1 MRTRPTVTTPI
12 PSANRL
18 AIAGILAFGVALR
31 TIQYAAQGSMW
42 MDELAIAIN
51 VSERGPWELLFQ
63 PLDLRQVAPPGFLL
77 LEKLGTELLGAG
89 EAGLRLFPW
98 LASLASLFLFWR
110 VAARFASPA
119 AVVAGLLAFA
129 ASPSLVWYAGTAK
142 QYSGDVA
149 VTLLLVL
156 LALRSEEERWS
167 VGRAI
172 LWGLAGGAAILA
184 SQPAVLVAAALGA
197 VLLARRLWD
206 RAPIAPIVALAGGWA
221 IGAAAVTAHSLRVIP
236 PAVRG
241 YMAGEWNE
249 SFLPAPWDGPVQL
262 LWVPNRLLL
271 SLSHLLIRV
280 LPKSIPEI
288 LFVASI
294 GGLAVA
300 GVHRLVGLRRGAAIL
315 PAVPPVVGFLAAG
328 LHLMPLFNR
337 LAMFFTPSL
346 LLAAVVGTD
355 EVRERFR
362 GRTRAVATALTLGPF
377 ALPAIAVV
385 AFAPPPYRAE
395 ETRPVLE
402 ELRARLEPGDAI
414 YVYYAAGLAMRFYAP
429 DIEGVLGANHRADGR
444 GYFRELDELRGRPR
458 VWFFH
463 THGYP
468 CEPDA
473 IRSYLEAIGIELD
486 RIEDPYGL
494 NGQRESAAYLF
505 DLSNAGRLAGAD
517 AETHSYPAAL
527 GTGWRT
533 QGCGYSRNPWK
544 LPSP

>member
-1 MRTRPTVTTPI
+1 MTTPVPTI
-12 PSANRL
+12 QRL
-18 AIAGILAFGVALR
+18 AVPGILAFGVLLR

-42 MDELAIAIN
+42 LDELAIAIN
-51 VSERGPWELLFQ
+51 VSERGLRQLLFQ

-110 VAARFASPA
+110 VAARFASPLA
-119 AVVAGLLAFA
+119 LAAGLLAFA

-156 LALRSEEERWS
+156 LALRTEEERWS
-167 VGRAI
+167 VRRAI
-172 LWGLAGGAAILA
+172 LWGLVGGTAILA
-184 SQPAVLVAAALGA
+184 SQPAVLVAAALGV
-197 VLLARRLWD
+197 VLLARRVWK
-206 RAPIAPIVALAGGWA
+206 RAPIAPVVALAGGWA
-221 IGAAAVTAHSLRVIP
+221 IGAAAVTVYSLSMVP

-262 LWVPNRLLL
+262 LWVPNRLLM

-280 LPKSIPEI
+280 MPKSFPEI
-288 LFVASI
+288 LFVAAV
-294 GGLAVA
+294 GALAVA
-300 GVHRLVGLRRGAAIL
+300 GAHRLVRLRRGAAIF
-315 PAVPPVVGFLAAG
+315 PAVPPVAG
-328 LHLMPLFNR
+328 LIAALLRIMPLFNR

-346 LLAAVVGTD
+346 LLAAMVGAD
-355 EVRERFR
+355 EVRGRFR
-362 GRTRAVATALTLGPF
+362 GRARAVATALTLGPF
-377 ALPAIAVV
+377 ALPALAVV
-385 AFAPPPYRAE
+385 ALAPPPYRAE
-395 ETRPVLE
+395 ETRPVLD

-414 YVYYAAGLAMRFYAP
+414 YVYYVAGPAMRFYAP

-444 GYFRELDELRGRPR
+444 GYFRELDALRERPR

-473 IRSYLEAIGIELD
+473 IRSYLEAIGTELD

-494 NGQRESAAYLF
+494 VGQRETAAYLY
-505 DLSNAGRLAGAD
+505 DLSDPERLAGAD
-517 AETHSYPAAL
+517 AETHSYPVAR
-527 GTGWRT
+527 GMGWRT